1 MKNRKI
7 NSTLAIVFTIL
18 SINIS
23 AQDYHFSQFDALV
36 PSYQPALTGMF
47 DDYKY
52 RAASQYRNQ
61 WRPLATKPFSTF
73 GMSFDMPVNNRWGLG
88 GYLVNYDGARV
99 FNAFSFIVS
108 GAYKVTDPN
117 QKKHLLTTGLQ
128 AGIVYKNINNSD
140 LLFENQYSNG
150 EFNPSLPSNENFQRL
165 SKLVPEFN
173 FGVYYEWIDE
183 LNDYHPYV
191 GVSVF
196 HITSPKESLLST
208 EADSR
213 LPRRFMFNGGC
224 KLDIT
229 KELEID
235 IKGMYQYQGKA
246 REILFG
252 SSGAYLIG
260 ESKTKVNLGLFYRVQ
275 DAAFIMTGIS
285 YEELTF
291 NLSYDITTSGLSSYN
306 NNQGALEFT
315 LIYQPQK

>member
-23 AQDYHFSQFDALV
+23 AQDYHFSQFDALA

-73 GMSFDMPVNNRWGLG
+73 GMSYDMPVNDRWGVG
-88 GYLVNYDGARV
+88 GYLVNYDGAKV

-140 LLFENQYSNG
+140 LLFENQYDNG
-150 EFNPSLPSNENFQRL
+150 KFNPSIPSNENFQRL

-173 FGVYYEWIDE
+173 FGIYYEWIDE

-208 EADSR
+208 EEDTR

-224 KLDIT
+224 KLDVT

-235 IKGMYQYQGKA
+235 VKGMYQYQGKA

-252 SSGAYLIG
+252 ASGSYLLG
-260 ESKTKVNLGLFYRVQ
+260 ESNTKANLGLYYRIQ
-275 DAAFIMTGIS
+275 DAACVMAGIT
-285 YEELTF
+285 YDELTF
-291 NLSYDITTSGLSSYN
+291 NLSYDITTSGLSNYN
-306 NNQGALEFT
+306 NNMGALEIT
-315 LIYQPQK
+315 LIYQPKK